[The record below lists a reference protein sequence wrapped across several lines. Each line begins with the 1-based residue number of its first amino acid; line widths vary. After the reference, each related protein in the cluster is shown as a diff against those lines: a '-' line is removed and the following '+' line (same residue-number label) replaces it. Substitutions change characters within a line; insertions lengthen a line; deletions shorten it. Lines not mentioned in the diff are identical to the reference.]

1 MARCGCGGGQC
12 DCSLEA
18 GDNVTVSGS
27 GSAANPYVVS
37 ADVPCT
43 SVRSCLSGG
52 NGISFNTATGV
63 IAARLSGQ
71 AGNNVSIGP
80 DGGLLV
86 PTAGGQVLT
95 GCGLSG
101 NGTAASPVKANT
113 QAWPYPCSVD
123 TFGGVVACDSQGRLR
138 SEPRG
143 MVSFTNYG
151 ESRDY
156 NDVPIPAAQ
165 NTVLDS
171 FSVNITNPDSC
182 SAAKVFTER
191 EIDFWMVLPAG
202 AGGGTGQG
210 SDEMFYMRNTGSGSI
225 VGVHAQGTK
234 FLTESFTLGPG
245 ATAPITLSATGGRGS
260 GGAYYYSIVFLLRA
274 MIISL

>member
-1 MARCGCGGGQC
+1 MQ
-12 DCSLEA
+12 A
-18 GDNVTVSGS
+18 GDNVTISGS

-37 ADVPCT
+37 AEVPCEA
-43 SVRSCLSGG
+43 VRPCLSGG
-52 NGISFNTATGV
+52 PGITYDQGSGV
-63 IAARLSGQ
+63 IAAHLSGQ

-101 NGTAASPVKANT
+101 NGTAGSPVKANT

-143 MVSFTNYG
+143 MVSFTSYS

-165 NTVLDS
+165 NTALDT
-171 FSVNITNPDSC
+171 FSVNITNPDTC
-182 SAAKVFTER
+182 RPAKVFTER
-191 EIDFWMVLPAG
+191 EIDVWMVLPAG
-202 AGGGTGQG
+202 AAGGTGVA
-210 SDEMFYMRNTGSGSI
+210 SDEMFYMRNTGTGSI
-225 VGVHAQGTK
+225 VGVHSQGTK
-234 FLTESFTLGPG
+234 FLAESFTLAPG
-245 ATAPITLSATGGRGS
+245 ASAPITLTATGGRGS
-260 GGAYYYSIVFLLRA
+260 GGAYYYSIVFIMRA